1 MLATQSCF
9 NRPKVKKPKDIKVCY
24 HMWHR
29 TAAILHIKKKKRG
42 ASSNPGATLFDW
54 FSVKLAETL
63 KKVMGSLVL
72 VMSSRGQNSAALML
86 RTHSVLYQPGFLL
99 LRLPQH
105 LLHLFYPLGLQP
117 TGTTTHRG
125 KECVM
130 TRLRQGWKKS
140 QQTCSL
146 GTKHWERKKKGDG
159 DKGFLMNSS
168 KLSSVTLLL
177 GEVGADLSVPMET
190 EPVSHLSGVQAEL
203 PVETLVSMLS
213 ELSRLRV
220 SYAWLPLGG
229 SWWCR
234 MEWWTVGDRSVQGD
248 SCHRLTV
255 PSTDGAES

>member
-1 MLATQSCF
+1 MTQNCS
-9 NRPKVKKPKDIKVCY
+9 NSS
-24 HMWHR
+24 H
-29 TAAILHIKKKKRG
+29 LKKKKG
-42 ASSNPGATLFDW
+42 GIVKSWGNVVWLIFCQTGWNLKESDGIAGVSDVQSGSKLCSAHVANSLCSLSAWLSPAAPPSASSPSLLSSGPPTHRHYNTQRKGVCDDTTTARM
-54 FSVKLAETL
+54 
-63 KKVMGSLVL
+63 KKKSTDM
-72 VMSSRGQNSAALML
+72 
-86 RTHSVLYQPGFLL
+86 QPGNQT
-99 LRLPQH
+99 LRA
-105 LLHLFYPLGLQP
+105 
-117 TGTTTHRG
+117 
-125 KECVM
+125 E
-130 TRLRQGWKKS
+130 
-140 QQTCSL
+140 
-146 GTKHWERKKKGDG
+146 KKGDG

-229 SWWCR
+229 GWWCR

>member
-1 MLATQSCF
+1 
-9 NRPKVKKPKDIKVCY
+9 
-24 HMWHR
+24 MWHR

-54 FSVKLAETL
+54 FFVKLAETL

-146 GTKHWERKKKGDG
+146 GTKHWERKKKEMETKVSSWTAVNWVQWPFSWEKSGQTWVFPW
-159 DKGFLMNSS
+159 KQSQSLTFLGYRRSCRWRRWS
-168 KLSSVTLLL
+168 PCCLSSP
-177 GEVGADLSVPMET
+177 G
-190 EPVSHLSGVQAEL
+190 SG
-203 PVETLVSMLS
+203 
-213 ELSRLRV
+213 
-220 SYAWLPLGG
+220 
-229 SWWCR
+229 CR
-234 MEWWTVGDRSVQGD
+234 TPGCRSVAAGGAGWSD
-248 SCHRLTV
+248 GLWE
-255 PSTDGAES
+255 TDLCRETAVTDLQCPLLMVQSHSYTLIIIRSRAR